1 MDQYELDIKGKV
13 AVITG
18 AGGVLC
24 SMFAKT
30 LARQGA
36 KVALLNRTLAHAEVF
51 ANEITAE
58 GFTAKA
64 YQVDVTNKKSLEAA
78 HQQVLADFGKC
89 DILIN
94 GAGGNHPSGTTT
106 KEYFEVGD
114 EKAEDVLSFFDLD
127 EEGIRFVFDLN
138 YMGTL
143 LTVQVFAADMIGRTG
158 CTIINISSINANRPL
173 TKIPAYS
180 GAKAAIS
187 NLTQWLAVHFSR
199 TGIRVNAIM
208 PGFFVTRQNQRML
221 FEEDGTPT
229 ARTRKI
235 LASTP
240 MDRFGDPKELN
251 GALLFLVNEK
261 ASSFITGAVI
271 PVDGGFAAYSGV

>member
-1 MDQYELDIKGKV
+1 MDQFELDIKGKV

-30 LARQGA
+30 LAREGA

-106 KEYFEVGD
+106 KEYFETGD
-114 EKAEDVLSFFDLD
+114 EKSEDILSFFDLD

-138 YMGTL
+138 FMGTL
-143 LTVQVFAADMIGRTG
+143 LTVQVFAADMIGREG
-158 CTIINISSINANRPL
+158 CTIINISSINADRPL

-261 ASSFITGAVI
+261 ASSFVTGAVI
-271 PVDGGFAAYSGV
+271 PVDGGFTAYSGV

>member
-64 YQVDVTNKKSLEAA
+64 YQVDVTNKKSLEVA
-78 HQQVLADFGKC
+78 HQQVLDDFGKC